1 MKWVTTILVFC
12 VCALFGV
19 GIVMLYSAS
28 TTLDGT
34 KYLLKQL
41 VWGGVGVVGCVVLA
55 CSDYRKFKKLS
66 PYLLAAAVVL
76 LAVVFIPH
84 VGILRGGS
92 HRWVGTDSLSF
103 QVSEIAKLATIIF
116 LAFYCEYYQ
125 RWMRSFW
132 RGLVLPCALI
142 GLVCGLIFIE
152 PDWGSTILL
161 GSVCLGMLFI
171 AGVRVWQMILSA
183 LAAMAGLTYFLL
195 NNANRMGR
203 VRAWHDPAANPAKAF
218 QNLEGLIAL
227 GAGGLWGLGLGNGR
241 QKLGFIPVQ
250 NTDFIFTIIGEE
262 LGFIA
267 TLSIVLTFVILVI
280 CAVIIARRAA
290 DPFGML
296 LAAGIAFLIGLQ
308 ACMNIAVVTATIPN
322 KGIPLPFI
330 SYGGSNLLLMF
341 ACVGILLSISRF
353 AGEGPRSADDPMES
367 ESDAVSNA

>member
-28 TTLDGT
+28 TTQDGT
-34 KYLLKQL
+34 DYLLRQL
-41 VWGGVGVVGCVVLA
+41 VWGGAGVVGCVILA
-55 CSDYRKFKKLS
+55 CLDYRKLKTPS

-76 LAVVFIPH
+76 LILVFIPH
-84 VGILRGGS
+84 VGIYRGGS
-92 HRWVGTDSLSF
+92 HRLVGTKPLSI

-116 LAFYCEYYQ
+116 LARYCEYYQ
-125 RWMRSFW
+125 RKMRSFAL
-132 RGLVLPCALI
+132 GLALPCGII
-142 GLVCGLIFIE
+142 GLVCGLIFVE
-152 PDWGSTILL
+152 PDWGSAILL
-161 GSVCLGMLFI
+161 GTVSFGILII
-171 AGVRVWQMILSA
+171 AGVRVWQIIPPA
-183 LAAMAGLTYFLL
+183 LATLGGLAYFLMH
-195 NNANRMGR
+195 NAVRMAR
-203 VRAWHDPAANPAKAF
+203 VRAWLDPDSNKEKAF

-227 GAGGLWGLGLGNGR
+227 GSGGLWGLGLGDGR
-241 QKLGFIPVQ
+241 QKLGFVPVQ

-267 TLSIVLTFVILVI
+267 TLAIVLTFVILVI

-341 ACVGILLSISRF
+341 ACVGILLSVSRF